1 MRKFIG
7 VILLA
12 IIAVAVTLAL
22 VGPSI
27 GAQAARRSGELQRY
41 QAHSDVNFGRY
52 YNNSAFTQTQAGGA
66 TGAANVVTSVVVNY
80 RGLDTLGEVTVLFV
94 AALGL
99 STMLYAAKQRRPTRE
114 PEPASLIV
122 STGCRSLFPL
132 IILFGTYIFV
142 HGHLTPGGGFQA
154 GAVMASGFLLI
165 YLGCQSELGAI
176 GLGLAESFSGLS
188 FVLIG
193 LVGLVAGCSFLFNVL
208 HAGTQYSLFI
218 AGVIPLMYTTIGLK
232 IIIADLAG
240 GAK

>member
-27 GAQAARRSGELQRY
+27 GAQAARRSGNLQMH
-41 QAHSDVNFGRY
+41 QAHSNVNFGRY
-52 YNNSAFTQTQAGGA
+52 YNNSAFAQTQAGGA
-66 TGAANVVTSVVVNY
+66 AGAANVVDWVVLNY
-80 RGLDTLGEVTVLFV
+80 RGFDTLGEVTVLFIAV
-94 AALGL
+94 IGL
-99 STMLYAAKQRRPTRE
+99 TTMLHAVEERRPSKE
-114 PEPASLIV
+114 AQPASLIV
-122 STGCRSLFPL
+122 STSCRFLFPL
-132 IILFGTYIFV
+132 IMLFGIYIFV

-165 YLGCQSELGAI
+165 YLGCQSEPRAI
-176 GLGLAESFSGLS
+176 GLGLAKSFSGLS